1 MTTAVDQLGAG
12 PGQAGV
18 LAPTSGRGRPLTGLA
33 SQSYNVASAWEQTA
47 VLSNFQEQSIELLA
61 AACSQRPLP
70 RHLTEVSDAPEAS
83 TSNRNGTS
91 AAVQAELE
99 DIVLHSTNQFYKWH
113 SELEAAFASET
124 EEKYKQYA
132 AELQGRLD
140 RCADILSKVDAV
152 LSYFEEL
159 QAQHHEVSNKSRTLT
174 DSCERLVLEKE
185 RLLQFADALRSKLQY
200 FDELEHVS
208 AQFHSASLA
217 VDSDSF
223 LPHLERLDECISYVT
238 SNPQYADASSYASKF
253 RQLQQRAMATMRT
266 KVAQVLQHASEQVM
280 AALREGRASTSG
292 MANGGSVPMAA
303 TPRGAT
309 PRANGR
315 GGYAVAES
323 VQQALLYVRFRTA
336 AEAGL
341 KGLLAGIQARVQR
354 PEYARLLSDCQ
365 ILYCDTRL
373 QLVSGV
379 THDAILHMSS
389 EPLTALARDGWA
401 YLMQVCQYEH
411 QLFDHFFPGEDP
423 EGPSLAPLMDPLATI
438 LYDAL
443 RPRFI
448 HLHAL
453 EELCEIVNIL
463 THEVAEEQ
471 VGRRGVAVH
480 PLRPVLHRTLADVQE
495 RLTFR
500 AQAFI
505 KDEVTNFRPGA
516 ADLDYPGKLQHQQD
530 GASEQ
535 MPITQQSNGNAPV
548 ASVPQQNTDSQM
560 ESDLE
565 AYRVWYPPVRST
577 LLCLS
582 KLYDCVDPKIF
593 NGLAQDAVHA
603 ATVCVQAASRQ
614 LAKQSSLMD
623 AQLFTIKQLLILRE
637 QIAPFEADF
646 AVTEYDL
653 DFSHMRDHLRRI
665 MAGKASLFTF
675 SASNAMVQ
683 LVSRGG
689 PRILQNQVDS
699 KKELEKQVKASCE
712 AFIMAVTKLTVE
724 PMLSFITKVTAV
736 KVATSNSSSKRLRE
750 QAFASPERLV
760 EMVHKVQTAM
770 QTLLPKAI
778 SKMKMYL
785 NNPSTH
791 SVLFKPI
798 KSNIA
803 EAHAQIAALLD
814 AEYTPQEVKSIQL
827 TTPPALEKLLAL

>member
-1 MTTAVDQLGAG
+1 MTTAVDQLGA
-12 PGQAGV
+12 QAG
-18 LAPTSGRGRPLTGLA
+18 LPAPISGRGRPLIGLA
-33 SQSYNVASAWEQTA
+33 SQSYSVASAWEQTA
-47 VLSNFQEQSIELLA
+47 VLSTSQEQSIELLA

-70 RHLTEVSDAPEAS
+70 RHLTEVSDAPVAS
-83 TSNRNGTS
+83 SSNRDDTS
-91 AAVQAELE
+91 AAVQAEFE

-140 RCADILSKVDAV
+140 RCADILGKVDAV
-152 LSYFEEL
+152 LKYFEEL

-223 LPHLERLDECISYVT
+223 LPLLERLDECISYVS

-253 RQLQQRAMATMRT
+253 RQLQQRALATMRT

-280 AALREGRASTSG
+280 AALREGRTSTSG
-292 MANGGSVPMAA
+292 TANGGATPMAS

-336 AEAGL
+336 AESGL
-341 KGLLAGIQARVQR
+341 KGLLAGIHARVQR

-389 EPLTALARDGWA
+389 EPLPVLARDGWA

-423 EGPSLAPLMDPLATI
+423 EGPTLAPLMDPLATI

-505 KDEVTNFRPGA
+505 KDEVTNFRPSG
-516 ADLDYPGKLQHQQD
+516 ADLDYPGKLQQQQD
-530 GASEQ
+530 GAPEQ
-535 MPITQQSNGNAPV
+535 TPLTQQNGNAPA
-548 ASVPQQNTDSQM
+548 ASVPQQNTDPQM

-565 AYRVWYPPVRST
+565 ACRVWYPPVRST

-582 KLYDCVDPKIF
+582 KLYGCVDPKIF

-614 LAKQSSLMD
+614 VAKQSSVMD

-675 SASNAMVQ
+675 SSSNAMVQ

-736 KVATSNSSSKRLRE
+736 KVATSHSSSKRLRE
-750 QAFASPERLV
+750 QAFASPERLA
-760 EMVHKVQTAM
+760 EMVQKVQTAM

-814 AEYTPQEVKSIQL
+814 AEYTQQEVKSIQL

>member
-1 MTTAVDQLGAG
+1 MAATADHHRL
-12 PGQAGV
+12 GQAG
-18 LAPTSGRGRPLTGLA
+18 LPIPPSNKGKPLTGVA
-33 SQSYNVASAWEQTA
+33 SQSYHVASAWDQTA
-47 VLSNFQEQSIELLA
+47 VLSATQEQSIDLLA
-61 AACSQRPLP
+61 AECSQRPVP
-70 RHLTEVSDAPEAS
+70 EHLTQD
-83 TSNRNGTS
+83 GS
-91 AAVQAELE
+91 AAQPATSSREGALE
-99 DIVLHSTNQFYKWH
+99 AAQEHIEDVVLHSTNQFYKWH

-140 RCADILSKVDAV
+140 SCAEILGKVDAV
-152 LSYFEEL
+152 LHYFAEL
-159 QAQHHEVSNKSRTLT
+159 RAQHHEVSNKSRALT
-174 DSCERLVLEKE
+174 DSCERLVVEKE
-185 RLLQFADALRSKLQY
+185 RLLQFADALRNKLQY
-200 FDELEHVS
+200 FDELERVS

-223 LPHLERLDECISYVT
+223 LPLLERLDECITYV
-238 SNPQYADASSYASKF
+238 SNNPQYADASSYASKF

-292 MANGGSVPMAA
+292 LSNGNSTPMAA
-303 TPRGAT
+303 TPRAFT

-315 GGYAVAES
+315 GGPRIAEG

-336 AEAGL
+336 AESGL
-341 KGLLAGIQARVQR
+341 KGLLAGIQARTER

-389 EPLTALARDGWA
+389 QTLPVLAREGWG

-411 QLFDHFFPGEDP
+411 QLFDHFFPGADP
-423 EGPSLAPLMDPLATI
+423 EGSSLAPLMDPLATI

-443 RPRFI
+443 RPQFI
-448 HLHAL
+448 HIHAL
-453 EELCEIVNIL
+453 DELCEIVDIL
-463 THEVAEEQ
+463 THEVVEEQ
-471 VGRRGVAVH
+471 MGRRGEAVH

-500 AQAFI
+500 AQTFI
-505 KDEVTNFRPGA
+505 KDEVTNFQARG
-516 ADLDYPGKLQHQQD
+516 ADLDYPGKLQQRQDQLPTEHTPLTHQ
-530 GASEQ
+530 
-535 MPITQQSNGNAPV
+535 NGDAPS

-565 AYRVWYPPVRST
+565 AYTVWYPPLRSS

-582 KLYDCVDPKIF
+582 KLYGSVDSKIF

-603 ATVCVQAASRQ
+603 ATASVQAASRQ
-614 LAKQSSLMD
+614 IAKQSSVMD

-675 SASNAMVQ
+675 SSNNAMVQ

-736 KVATSNSSSKRLRE
+736 KVAMLSSSKRLRE
-750 QAFASPERLV
+750 QAFASPERLA
-760 EMVHKVQTAM
+760 EMVQKVQTAM
-770 QTLLPKAI
+770 QTSLPNAV
-778 SKMKMYL
+778 SKMKLYL

-791 SVLFKPI
+791 SILFKPI

-803 EAHAQIAALLD
+803 EAHAQIAALLE
-814 AEYTPQEVKSIQL
+814 AEYTQQEVQSIQL
-827 TTPPALEKLLAL
+827 TPPSALEKLLSL

>member
-1 MTTAVDQLGAG
+1 MAATADHHRL
-12 PGQAGV
+12 GQAGLPLV
-18 LAPTSGRGRPLTGLA
+18 SSNKGKPLTGVA
-33 SQSYNVASAWEQTA
+33 SHSYHVASAWEQTA
-47 VLSNFQEQSIELLA
+47 VLSATQEQAIERLA
-61 AACSQRPLP
+61 AECSQRPVP
-70 RHLTEVSDAPEAS
+70 EHLTQGGGAAQPGASSREGALEA
-83 TSNRNGTS
+83 
-91 AAVQAELE
+91 AQEHIE
-99 DIVLHSTNQFYKWH
+99 DVVLHSTNQFYKWH

-140 RCADILSKVDAV
+140 SCAEILGKVDAV
-152 LSYFEEL
+152 LHYFAEL
-159 QAQHHEVSNKSRTLT
+159 RAQHHEVSNKSRALT
-174 DSCERLVLEKE
+174 DSCERLVVEKE
-185 RLLQFADALRSKLQY
+185 RLLQFADALRNKLQY
-200 FDELEHVS
+200 FDELERVS
-208 AQFHSASLA
+208 AQFHSAALA

-223 LPHLERLDECISYVT
+223 LPLLERLDDCITYV
-238 SNPQYADASSYASKF
+238 SNNPQYADASSYASKF

-292 MANGGSVPMAA
+292 LSNGNSTPMAA
-303 TPRGAT
+303 TPRAAT

-315 GGYAVAES
+315 GGPRIAEG

-336 AEAGL
+336 AGSGL
-341 KGLLAGIQARVQR
+341 KGLLAGIQARTDR
-354 PEYARLLSDCQ
+354 LEYARLLSDCQ

-389 EPLTALARDGWA
+389 QTLPVLVREGWG

-411 QLFDHFFPGEDP
+411 QLFDHFFPRAEP
-423 EGPSLAPLMDPLATI
+423 EGSSLAPLMDPLATI

-443 RPRFI
+443 RPQFI

-453 EELCEIVNIL
+453 DELCEIVDIL
-463 THEVAEEQ
+463 THEVVEEQ
-471 VGRRGVAVH
+471 MGRRGEAVH

-505 KDEVTNFRPGA
+505 KDEVTNFKARGP
-516 ADLDYPGKLQHQQD
+516 DLDYPGKLQHRQD
-530 GASEQ
+530 QLPTEHTPPTRQ
-535 MPITQQSNGNAPV
+535 NGDAPS
-548 ASVPQQNTDSQM
+548 AFVPQQNTDSQM

-565 AYRVWYPPVRST
+565 AYTVWYPPLRSS

-582 KLYDCVDPKIF
+582 KLYGSVDPKIF

-603 ATVCVQAASRQ
+603 ATASVQGASRQ
-614 LAKQSSLMD
+614 IAKQSSVMD

-675 SASNAMVQ
+675 SSNNAMVQ

-689 PRILQNQVDS
+689 PRILQSQVDS

-736 KVATSNSSSKRLRE
+736 KVAMLSSSKRLRE
-750 QAFASPERLV
+750 QAFASPERLA
-760 EMVHKVQTAM
+760 EMVQKVQTAM
-770 QTLLPKAI
+770 QTSLPKAV
-778 SKMKMYL
+778 SKMKLYL

-791 SVLFKPI
+791 SILFKPI

-803 EAHAQIAALLD
+803 EAHTQIAALLE
-814 AEYTPQEVKSIQL
+814 AEYTQQEVQYIQL
-827 TTPPALEKLLAL
+827 TPPSALEKLLSL

>member
-1 MTTAVDQLGAG
+1 MAATADHHRL
-12 PGQAGV
+12 GQAG
-18 LAPTSGRGRPLTGLA
+18 LPIPHSNKGKPLTGVA
-33 SQSYNVASAWEQTA
+33 SQSYHVASAWEQTA
-47 VLSNFQEQSIELLA
+47 VLSATQEQSIELLTA
-61 AACSQRPLP
+61 ECSQRPVP
-70 RHLTEVSDAPEAS
+70 KHLTQDDGPAPPAAS
-83 TSNRNGTS
+83 SR
-91 AAVQAELE
+91 E
-99 DIVLHSTNQFYKWH
+99 
-113 SELEAAFASET
+113 ELEAAFASET

-140 RCADILSKVDAV
+140 SCAEILGKVDAV
-152 LSYFEEL
+152 LHYFAEL
-159 QAQHHEVSNKSRTLT
+159 RAQHHEVSNKSRALT
-174 DSCERLVLEKE
+174 DSCERLVVEKE
-185 RLLQFADALRSKLQY
+185 RLLQFAGALRSKLQY
-200 FDELEHVS
+200 FDELERVS

-223 LPHLERLDECISYVT
+223 LPLLERLDECITYV
-238 SNPQYADASSYASKF
+238 SNNPQYADASSYASKF

-292 MANGGSVPMAA
+292 LSNGNSMPMAA
-303 TPRGAT
+303 TPRAAT
-309 PRANGR
+309 QRANGR
-315 GGYAVAES
+315 GGLRIAEG

-336 AEAGL
+336 AESGL
-341 KGLLAGIQARVQR
+341 KGLLAGIQARTER

-373 QLVSGV
+373 QLVIGV

-389 EPLTALARDGWA
+389 QTVPVLAREGWG

-411 QLFDHFFPGEDP
+411 QLFDHFFPGADP
-423 EGPSLAPLMDPLATI
+423 EGVSLAPLMDPLATI

-443 RPRFI
+443 RPQFI
-448 HLHAL
+448 HIHAL
-453 EELCEIVNIL
+453 DELCEVVDIL
-463 THEVAEEQ
+463 THEVVEEQ
-471 VGRRGVAVH
+471 MGRRGEAVH

-505 KDEVTNFRPGA
+505 KDEVTNFQARG
-516 ADLDYPGKLQHQQD
+516 ADLDYPGKLQHRQD
-530 GASEQ
+530 Q
-535 MPITQQSNGNAPV
+535 LPTHQNGDAPS

-565 AYRVWYPPVRST
+565 AYTVWYPPLRSS

-582 KLYDCVDPKIF
+582 KLYGCVDPKIF

-603 ATVCVQAASRQ
+603 ATASVQAASRQ
-614 LAKQSSLMD
+614 IAKQSSVMD

-675 SASNAMVQ
+675 SSNNAMVQ

-736 KVATSNSSSKRLRE
+736 KVAMLSSSKRLRE
-750 QAFASPERLV
+750 QAFASPERLA
-760 EMVHKVQTAM
+760 EMVQKVQTAM
-770 QTLLPKAI
+770 QISLPKAV
-778 SKMKMYL
+778 SKMKLYL

-791 SVLFKPI
+791 SILFKPI

-803 EAHAQIAALLD
+803 EAHAQIAALLE
-814 AEYTPQEVKSIQL
+814 AEYTQQEVQSIQL
-827 TTPPALEKLLAL
+827 TPPSALEKLLSL

>member
-1 MTTAVDQLGAG
+1 MAATADHHSL
-12 PGQAGV
+12 GQAG
-18 LAPTSGRGRPLTGLA
+18 LPTVPSNKGKPLTGVA
-33 SQSYNVASAWEQTA
+33 SQSYHVASAWEQTA
-47 VLSNFQEQSIELLA
+47 VLSATQEQSIELLA
-61 AACSQRPLP
+61 AECSQRPVP
-70 RHLTEVSDAPEAS
+70 EHLTQGSGAAQPVAS
-83 TSNRNGTS
+83 SREGPLK
-91 AAVQAELE
+91 AAQEHIE
-99 DIVLHSTNQFYKWH
+99 DVVLHSTNQFYKWH
-113 SELEAAFASET
+113 SELQAAFASET

-132 AELQGRLD
+132 AELQGRLE
-140 RCADILSKVDAV
+140 SYAV
-152 LSYFEEL
+152 LHYFAEL
-159 QAQHHEVSNKSRTLT
+159 RAQHHEVSNKSRALT
-174 DSCERLVLEKE
+174 DSCERLVVEKE
-185 RLLQFADALRSKLQY
+185 RLLQFADALRNKLQY
-200 FDELEHVS
+200 FDELERVS

-223 LPHLERLDECISYVT
+223 LPLLERLDECITYV
-238 SNPQYADASSYASKF
+238 SNNPQYADASSYASKF

-292 MANGGSVPMAA
+292 LTNGNSTPMAA
-303 TPRGAT
+303 TPRAFT
-309 PRANGR
+309 PRANIR
-315 GGYAVAES
+315 GGPKIAEG

-336 AEAGL
+336 AESGL
-341 KGLLAGIQARVQR
+341 KGLLAGIQARTER

-389 EPLTALARDGWA
+389 QTLPVLAREGWG

-411 QLFDHFFPGEDP
+411 QLFDHFFPGADP
-423 EGPSLAPLMDPLATI
+423 EGSSLAPLMDPLATI

-443 RPRFI
+443 RPQFI
-448 HLHAL
+448 HIHAL
-453 EELCEIVNIL
+453 DELCEIVDIL
-463 THEVAEEQ
+463 THEVVEEQ
-471 VGRRGVAVH
+471 MGRRGEAVH

-505 KDEVTNFRPGA
+505 KDEVTNFQPRG
-516 ADLDYPGKLQHQQD
+516 ADLDYPGKLQHRQEHPPTEHTPLTHQNGD
-530 GASEQ
+530 APSAS
-535 MPITQQSNGNAPV
+535 
-548 ASVPQQNTDSQM
+548 M

-565 AYRVWYPPVRST
+565 AYTVWYPPLRSS

-582 KLYDCVDPKIF
+582 KLYGSVDPKIF

-603 ATVCVQAASRQ
+603 ATASVQAASRQ
-614 LAKQSSLMD
+614 IAKQSSVMD

-675 SASNAMVQ
+675 SSNNAMVQ

-736 KVATSNSSSKRLRE
+736 KVAMLTSSKRLRE
-750 QAFASPERLV
+750 QAFASPERLA
-760 EMVHKVQTAM
+760 EMVQKVQTAM
-770 QTLLPKAI
+770 QTSLPKAV
-778 SKMKMYL
+778 SKMRLYL

-791 SVLFKPI
+791 SILFKPI

-803 EAHAQIAALLD
+803 EAHAQIAALLE
-814 AEYTPQEVKSIQL
+814 AEYTQQEVQSIQL
-827 TTPPALEKLLAL
+827 TPPPALEKLLSL